1 MMMKIMRKMMMGRKR
16 RTMMGMKRRVIMT
29 RRKGRMTIRMMV
41 MTRMTRRIMM
51 VVAITSFFEVAVWS
65 EMDGTAPM
73 TSPIRAQL
81 AAILQVF
88 LWENGEHKIYE
99 LPSSKVQ

>member
-1 MMMKIMRKMMMGRKR
+1 MMMKIMRKMMMGTKR

-29 RRKGRMTIRMMV
+29 RRKRRMTIRMMV

-51 VVAITSFFEVAVWS
+51 VVAITSFFEVALWS

-73 TSPIRAQL
+73 TIPIRAQL

-88 LWENGEHKIYE
+88 LWEHKIYE